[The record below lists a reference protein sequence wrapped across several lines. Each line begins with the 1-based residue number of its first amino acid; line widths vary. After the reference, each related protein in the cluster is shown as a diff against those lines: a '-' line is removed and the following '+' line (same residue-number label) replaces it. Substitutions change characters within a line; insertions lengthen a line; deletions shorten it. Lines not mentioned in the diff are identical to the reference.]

1 MRQDIREKKFLMY
14 KEENHKVNEKC
25 EISMLIAS
33 LVLTVLAFTDS
44 PSVQVRH
51 QSIETAFALRA
62 FVDIGKLDFSFCKG
76 KKETMA

>member
-1 MRQDIREKKFLMY
+1 
-14 KEENHKVNEKC
+14 
-25 EISMLIAS
+25 MLIAS

-44 PSVQVRH
+44 PSVQVGH

-62 FVDIGKLDFSFCKG
+62 FVDIGKLDFSFRKG